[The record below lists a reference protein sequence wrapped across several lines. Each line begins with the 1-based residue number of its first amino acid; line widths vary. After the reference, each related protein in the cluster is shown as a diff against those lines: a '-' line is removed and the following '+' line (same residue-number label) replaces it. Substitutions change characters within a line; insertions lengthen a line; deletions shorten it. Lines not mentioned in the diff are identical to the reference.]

1 MSIRRVCV
9 RDFHSLHSTAAHQ
22 LTTLDTAM
30 ADQLPTEQQ
39 SNLPTAAPYDD
50 LPKVPLTLV
59 ESEIF
64 ESERNHRKVVRSIY
78 RCPVTFGLW
87 YAESTV
93 RPNLPANPWKWDSPR
108 QIPLESVYP
117 AYDPKTM
124 TLAESSGSIYHKKI
138 DLLRYAS
145 RRWADVETK
154 DITAR
159 EIRRCEFLRQHTH
172 PNICQYHSVTLDE
185 AGLRVSGLIFDRYDG
200 SLQDNVRG
208 GASFDAAKC
217 LKHLKRAI
225 GHLHSLGLVHCDI
238 KPDNIFVRN
247 SPEHYVLGDFD
258 STHYDDTFVGVKA
271 GTPGWVPD
279 VSIGPGMEHV

>member
-1 MSIRRVCV
+1 M
-9 RDFHSLHSTAAHQ
+9 
-22 LTTLDTAM
+22 
-30 ADQLPTEQQ
+30 
-39 SNLPTAAPYDD
+39 
-50 LPKVPLTLV
+50 
-59 ESEIF
+59 
-64 ESERNHRKVVRSIY
+64 RN
-78 RCPVTFGLW
+78 
-87 YAESTV
+87 
-93 RPNLPANPWKWDSPR
+93 
-108 QIPLESVYP
+108 PLESVYP
-117 AYDPKTM
+117 AYDARTM

-200 SLQDNVRG
+200 SLHDNVRG

-217 LKHLKRAI
+217 LRHLKRAI
-225 GHLHSLGLVHCDI
+225 EHLHSLGLVHCDI

-258 STHYDDTFVGVKA
+258 STHYDDTFWRQGWDTRLGSGCVNRTRN
-271 GTPGWVPD
+271 GTCVN
-279 VSIGPGMEHV
+279 HVLLELWKEQSMY